1 MICQQTNVAVITRT
15 VYNTSEMQSNVHKIM
30 GFGTEGRESVVKRKP
45 MENVLE
51 QKPSV
56 KLHAFRHTFLLLTTQ
71 HDLATNYRSPHFPAI
86 IPNGYPVGCRP
97 LNPIPVPTCV
107 PIIARRSTL
116 NI

>member
-15 VYNTSEMQSNVHKIM
+15 AYNTSEMQSNVQKIM

-56 KLHAFRHTFLLLTTQ
+56 KLHAFRHTFLLLT
-71 HDLATNYRSPHFPAI
+71 
-86 IPNGYPVGCRP
+86 PNMTWP
-97 LNPIPVPTCV
+97 
-107 PIIARRSTL
+107 PIIAHPISPQSYPMDTPWGVAR
-116 NI
+116 